1 MQGKWEPLT
10 DSPQGQ
16 LQCGR
21 ALDLP
26 KAPGKNSCQD
36 EHSPCVACG
45 LGGDHF
51 PIDYPFVPYW
61 LCLFVDI
68 YVLMGIRKCSK

>member
-10 DSPQGQ
+10 DSLQGW
-16 LQCGR
+16 LQYGG

-26 KAPGKNSCQD
+26 KAPGKNSCQG
-36 EHSPCVACG
+36 ERIACVVSG

-51 PIDYPFVPYW
+51 TIDYPFVPYV
-61 LCLFVDI
+61 CLFVDI
-68 YVLMGIRKCSK
+68 YFPTGIRKCSK